1 LSNTIWQYLL
11 CLNNLCTLPWDRLPI
26 HCLDCLAV
34 ILDWKIRI
42 EQSVRIE
49 GLIVYTDT
57 NEYNVYISITRYYHY
72 LPFMDD
78 SLDKT
83 QDEELLSLWA
93 SFNSLRY
100 SSPDDMNGTGVTRS
114 ALWKDI
120 GDVQL
125 AMSTQDSGNGN
136 KYITYILFLKL
147 LSRNAIQLISYSIT
161 ECRS

>member
-1 LSNTIWQYLL
+1 MYTPLRSSSNSLF
-11 CLNNLCTLPWDRLPI
+11 
-26 HCLDCLAV
+26 
-34 ILDWKIRI
+34 
-42 EQSVRIE
+42 
-49 GLIVYTDT
+49 GLFGGDFG
-57 NEYNVYISITRYYHY
+57 

-83 QDEELLSLWA
+83 LDEELLSLCA

-125 AMSTQDSGNGN
+125 VISTQDSPSDSSGRDFGVVDMMTRE
-136 KYITYILFLKL
+136 K
-147 LSRNAIQLISYSIT
+147 
-161 ECRS
+161 